1 LCTFEVWFFQFHGDR
16 SDAIFILF
24 LSVMAGL
31 IRHLP
36 NTSTNDHSTYWVG
49 LSLFVYCPILIV
61 WDLFDLANQ
70 RLISVS
76 YPLHNVASPN
86 PIANKTIANTVIS
99 KTTLCK
105 RINRNS
111 CYIKK
116 ALPNFK
122 SKSAFNKLFKSIMPI
137 LTFYQGVK

>member
-1 LCTFEVWFFQFHGDR
+1 VEIWFLSYHWDSSVF
-16 SDAIFILF
+16 SFILF
-24 LSVMAGL
+24 LYVMAGL
-31 IRHLP
+31 ILHPP
-36 NTSTNDHSTYWVG
+36 NSSTNDHSTYWLG

-86 PIANKTIANTVIS
+86 PIANKTIANTVITT
-99 KTTLCK
+99 TTLCK

-122 SKSAFNKLFKSIMPI
+122 SKSAFNKLLKR
-137 LTFYQGVK
+137 LC